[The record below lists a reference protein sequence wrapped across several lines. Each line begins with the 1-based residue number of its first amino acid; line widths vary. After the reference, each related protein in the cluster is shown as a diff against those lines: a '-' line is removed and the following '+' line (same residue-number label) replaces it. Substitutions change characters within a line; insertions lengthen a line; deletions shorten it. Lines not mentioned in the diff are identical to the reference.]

1 MAGGVAGDITSVH
14 AERFATQ
21 THIEGHR
28 DMVNSADVRRVL
40 LRNLEP
46 SSWRVHASFGRRD
59 RRGHQDMVTIYQP
72 GRLVPDTHDDTNFG
86 PRRPQKADCYQS
98 RQEKFIH
105 KKTFR
110 SVKTSGTASIEGSS
124 RARHAP
130 WPGDDFQRVT
140 LHVTQKIDRIAFHC
154 TIILI
159 ITVFMVFSILIPS
172 RPPPSFGKLVAWD
185 FSNARWL
192 RKSSPR
198 QNSGQRPDAKRDCPD
213 PSVLIPSQHA

>member
-124 RARHAP
+124 RPRHAP

-159 ITVFMVFSILIPS
+159 ITVFTVFSISIPS
-172 RPPPSFGKLVAWD
+172 GHPKFREIGCLGLQQRSVAD
-185 FSNARWL
+185 EKFAPT
-192 RKSSPR
+192 KF
-198 QNSGQRPDAKRDCPD
+198 GQRPDAKRDCPD

>member
-159 ITVFMVFSILIPS
+159 ITVFTVFSISIPS
-172 RPPPSFGKLVAWD
+172 RPPQVSG
-185 FSNARWL
+185 NWL
-192 RKSSPR
+192 LGTSATL
-198 QNSGQRPDAKRDCPD
+198 GG
-213 PSVLIPSQHA
+213 